1 MNLLEEVKK
10 KAIEKLELTEE
21 IVDGIIKE
29 QKEFIDE
36 LRATGLLKE
45 TTEEEYQKQ
54 IAIKVETT
62 LKKLYMVDAETY
74 EGFILVSGQISDFGA
89 TKKYEM
95 VIDKWQKSDE
105 PLKQNM
111 IVNGEITS
119 DGIPLWTEKLIGK
132 QKWKIGK
139 PIEPNKEEQR
149 DCVGFF
155 YDVNQTNGLEFKQ
168 IRLSGNIIHTNIP
181 LLKKCSVKLSADTK
195 NPRILYSRTITSFK
209 VIDKKEYSYE
219 EVLELIK
226 IQVPK
231 DIIIDMNEGGIDFN
245 SFNNQTTYFFINAV
259 PINCILSQY
268 KSNFIEINNPMD
280 WNERITCY
288 VPKHY
293 KLPAEGVGNIILVG
307 KFQVMDNQVKIN
319 AIGLIAEYDNTNIQ
333 ELKVE

>member
-10 KAIEKLELTEE
+10 KAIEKLELSEE

-29 QKEFIDE
+29 QREFIDE
-36 LRATGLLKE
+36 LRATGLIKE
-45 TTEEEYQKQ
+45 TNEEDYQKQ

-62 LKKLYMVDAETY
+62 LKKLYMVDSETY
-74 EGFILVSGQISDFGA
+74 EGFVMASGTISDFGA

-105 PLKQNM
+105 SLKQNM
-111 IVNGEITS
+111 IDEGEVTGG
-119 DGIPLWTEKLIGK
+119 GIPLWTEKLIGK

-139 PIEPNKEEQR
+139 PIEPNKEESR

-155 YDVNQTNGLEFKQ
+155 YDVNQSTGLEFKQ
-168 IRLSGNIIHTNIP
+168 IRLSGSTIHSVIP

-195 NPRILYSRTITSFK
+195 NPRILYSRTITNFK

-219 EVLELIK
+219 DVLELIK
-226 IQVPK
+226 SKVPK
-231 DIIIDMNEGGIDFN
+231 DMIIDMLEGGIDFN
-245 SFNNQTTYFFINAV
+245 SFNNQSTYFFINAV
-259 PINCILSQY
+259 PINCILSQF

-293 KLPAEGVGNIILVG
+293 KLPAEGVGTIILVG
-307 KFQVMDNQVKIN
+307 RFQLMDNQVKIN
-319 AIGLIAEYDNTNIQ
+319 AIGIISEYDNTNI
-333 ELKVE
+333 EEMKI